1 MSGIRI
7 PLFTVLLFVFLTLSL
22 TANPFLGDR
31 EGPVPA
37 RQPGGNL
44 PDRLIETQLEFRR
57 AIGELFT
64 RLSAE
69 EEDNVGLTA
78 SLAGFAFLYGL
89 IHVLG
94 PGHRKTVVF
103 SLFLVRKTGWGEPVL
118 AGFLSALLHGFSAV
132 GLVLAFKSLSARLF
146 LNRVNEGALYLEG
159 FTYLLLALFALI
171 LFLHELL
178 HLKSAA
184 GDDPGEAG
192 LYSTVAAAS
201 LFPCPAALMILTF
214 SLTIERLSLGIIAVA
229 ALSVGMGVVVSAS
242 GLLARLGR
250 EALFH
255 LIKEKGERL
264 RLAGSLLEL
273 TAYLFLVLF
282 SLWMALPFLDNFL

>member
-1 MSGIRI
+1 MSGFKFILI
-7 PLFTVLLFVFLTLSL
+7 GTLFFLLLNLSL
-22 TANPFLGDR
+22 TANPFLGDG
-31 EGPVPA
+31 EGPTSA
-37 RQPGGNL
+37 RQSGGNL

-57 AIGELFT
+57 AIGDLFS
-64 RLSAE
+64 RLSNE
-69 EEDNVGLTA
+69 EESYGGLVV

-89 IHVLG
+89 IHALG

-103 SLFLVRKTGWGEPVL
+103 SLFLARKTGWGEPVL

-184 GDDPGEAG
+184 GEEPGEAG

-255 LIKEKGERL
+255 LIKEKGKRIRL
-264 RLAGSLLEL
+264 MGSLLEL
-273 TAYLFLVLF
+273 SAYLFLILF
-282 SLWMALPFLDNFL
+282 SLWMALPFLGNFL